1 MPFLVAQIDALMDM
15 QKILRDVKPVDV
27 VRCHLL
33 IGYEISHYIHYSL
46 LARWLYFDDQL
57 ILD

>member
-1 MPFLVAQIDALMDM
+1 MDM